1 MSFCLSRFFGVGKK
15 MFFVATRS
23 FPIGGFFVA
32 GELRTTELSRQY
44 LNGNPRGEEG

>member
-1 MSFCLSRFFGVGKK
+1 

-23 FPIGGFFVA
+23 FPIGVFFVA